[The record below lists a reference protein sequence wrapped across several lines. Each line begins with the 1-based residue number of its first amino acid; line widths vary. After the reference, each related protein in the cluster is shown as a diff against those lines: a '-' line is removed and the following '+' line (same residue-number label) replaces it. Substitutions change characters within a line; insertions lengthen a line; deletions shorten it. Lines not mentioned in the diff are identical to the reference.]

1 MENTLR
7 NTFEGLKEGLSRR
20 RCSDAGVT
28 EASADSIRLS
38 RVGMALK
45 NIPNWDNKIGPLY
58 SNIN

>member
-1 MENTLR
+1 MENMLR
-7 NTFEGLKEGLSRR
+7 NTFEGLKEGLGRR
-20 RCSDAGVT
+20 YSDAVVT

-45 NIPNWDNKIGPLY
+45 NIPNWDNKTRPLY